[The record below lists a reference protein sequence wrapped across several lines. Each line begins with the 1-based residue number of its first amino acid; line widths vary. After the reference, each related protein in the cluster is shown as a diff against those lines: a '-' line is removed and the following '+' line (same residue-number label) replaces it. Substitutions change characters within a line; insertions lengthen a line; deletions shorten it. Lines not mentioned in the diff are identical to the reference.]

1 MSRKSEKLSTAIK
14 ALKDMFDFQD
24 KAKKML
30 NLEVHELQPSETAG
44 ILFDMLTEELLTKE
58 GNDIMV
64 EFVFSIEDYNEDNPM
79 VITEKNE
86 GEVEKQYLLK
96 SVEDLCLFLDNNGYI
111 KP

>member
-1 MSRKSEKLSTAIK
+1 MSRKSKKLLTAIK

-30 NLEVHELQPSETAG
+30 NLEVYELQPSETAG
-44 ILFDMLTEELLTKE
+44 VLFDMLTEELLTKE
-58 GNDIMV
+58 GNDIMS
-64 EFVFSIEDYNEDNPM
+64 EFVFAVEEYNEDNPM
-79 VITEKNE
+79 VITEKVD
-86 GEVEKQYLLK
+86 GDIEKQYLLK